1 MCILLQEQSILD
13 HEVKKSSTDGLCE
26 DDVTVRDNFS
36 STQRGNFESN
46 ADDLCEVNVTMRDII
61 TNEEMT
67 PKVLVH
73 KLENS
78 FIDPPCKPPESE
90 SKNNFDTKVNETE
103 DTIEKKKESKWDLLD
118 AIEEKGKLFKC
129 DVCDLDFI
137 NQYNLRRHVRGAH
150 KGKKKMPCRT
160 MQMTRRS
167 KRKCVKESDSYNN
180 IKKSLSS
187 RSCAYEREINRKQR
201 R

>member
-1 MCILLQEQSILD
+1 
-13 HEVKKSSTDGLCE
+13 
-26 DDVTVRDNFS
+26 
-36 STQRGNFESN
+36 
-46 ADDLCEVNVTMRDII
+46 MRDII

-78 FIDPPCKPPESE
+78 FIESPCKPPESE
-90 SKNNFDTKVNETE
+90 SKNTYDTKVNETK
-103 DTIEKKKESKWDLLD
+103 DTIEKKKENKWDFLD
-118 AIEEKGKLFKC
+118 AIEEKGKSFKC
-129 DVCDLDFI
+129 DVCDLNFMYK
-137 NQYNLRRHVRGAH
+137 YNLQRHVRSAH
-150 KGKKKMPCRT
+150 EGKKKMPCRT
-160 MQMTRRS
+160 IQVTRRS

-180 IKKSLSS
+180 ITKSLSS